1 MNTKTCYRFDEKTH
15 EYRCTDLAFQEPIEL
30 TYPLPANCTFI
41 EPPVVGDFEIAI
53 FDGKSWEVKPDYR
66 KHFEKGTYV
75 GGKPYFNPNKYWWA
89 EEQYMTEI
97 GDIPEGMSFEKMEKP
112 QIVSDVVELINEIRS
127 SKQYLSDTDYIHN
140 IIAEEPEK
148 AEKYALVIE
157 ERKRVRATIDPTEEQ
172 IKTLKEQIVA
182 EYGEEALK
190 HLY

>member
-75 GGKPYFNPNKYWWA
+75 GGKPYFNPNKYFIGVLMVFLI
-89 EEQYMTEI
+89 MTTI
-97 GDIPEGMSFEKMEKP
+97 II
-112 QIVSDVVELINEIRS
+112 IVNAKVKKNFS
-127 SKQYLSDTDYIHN
+127 SGIT
-140 IIAEEPEK
+140 IIK
-148 AEKYALVIE
+148 
-157 ERKRVRATIDPTEEQ
+157 
-172 IKTLKEQIVA
+172 
-182 EYGEEALK
+182 
-190 HLY
+190 